1 MENQSRLADKNK
13 MLNLLAAASENLG
26 TSLDF
31 QSTARHSCKIFVP
44 HLSAW
49 SSLFIFNEDSPEL
62 KFVASHH
69 KNHEVSTQLELF
81 LSDQARF
88 WAHKQEVQY
97 SIREGRVVTVANSH
111 SWFGERYLAH
121 LPVIQKSEIIG
132 LITLGSVDE
141 FTLEDLHIAEEISK
155 RAAAAIDNARSYLK
169 LTSYEAKLINDKEL
183 AEKASQEKSNFLA
196 NMSHEIR
203 SPISAILGFADLLM
217 LPQQSE
223 QDRLEWSQ
231 RIKHN
236 GQHLLRLINDILN
249 LAKVESGQF
258 TVQNN
263 CIDFLEFISDLEVT
277 NRTLARDKKLD
288 LQFNLETEIPER
300 FGSDSTRLRQILNNL
315 IGNAIK
321 FTEAGHVKVQCGY
334 IKNLGYLYF
343 DVEDTGPG
351 MTEKES
357 SLLFQPFVQ
366 ANTAHSK
373 QFGGTG
379 LGLALSLKLSQ
390 LLGGTVELVHTA
402 PGNGSKFRAMV
413 KPSVLS
419 GVKYISQ
426 LKSKVSTTAEE
437 KTFKEHELKNKKI
450 LVVDDSPDN
459 QYLMRKILGLRG
471 ADVTLA
477 GSGDSALDL
486 DNISDFDVVLMDI
499 QMPGKDGNQTTAEL
513 RKRGFTKPIIA
524 FTANALPKDKELS
537 LRSGCNRHVTKPVDQ
552 KELLRVLSELLTT

>member
-1 MENQSRLADKNK
+1 
-13 MLNLLAAASENLG
+13 
-26 TSLDF
+26 
-31 QSTARHSCKIFVP
+31 
-44 HLSAW
+44 
-49 SSLFIFNEDSPEL
+49 
-62 KFVASHH
+62 
-69 KNHEVSTQLELF
+69 
-81 LSDQARF
+81 
-88 WAHKQEVQY
+88 
-97 SIREGRVVTVANSH
+97 
-111 SWFGERYLAH
+111 
-121 LPVIQKSEIIG
+121 
-132 LITLGSVDE
+132 
-141 FTLEDLHIAEEISK
+141 
-155 RAAAAIDNARSYLK
+155 
-169 LTSYEAKLINDKEL
+169 
-183 AEKASQEKSNFLA
+183 
-196 NMSHEIR
+196 
-203 SPISAILGFADLLM
+203 
-217 LPQQSE
+217 
-223 QDRLEWSQ
+223 
-231 RIKHN
+231 
-236 GQHLLRLINDILN
+236 
-249 LAKVESGQF
+249 
-258 TVQNN
+258 
-263 CIDFLEFISDLEVT
+263 
-277 NRTLARDKKLD
+277 
-288 LQFNLETEIPER
+288 
-300 FGSDSTRLRQILNNL
+300 
-315 IGNAIK
+315 
-321 FTEAGHVKVQCGY
+321 
-334 IKNLGYLYF
+334 
-343 DVEDTGPG
+343 